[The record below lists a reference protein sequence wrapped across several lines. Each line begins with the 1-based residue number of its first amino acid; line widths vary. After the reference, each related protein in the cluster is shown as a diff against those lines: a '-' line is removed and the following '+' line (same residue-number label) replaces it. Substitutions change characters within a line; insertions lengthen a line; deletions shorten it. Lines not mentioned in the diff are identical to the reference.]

1 MYRNAAIPAGLWQ
14 SGPDAAWVGMFAKFD
29 SLTRSDVSPTYTFF
43 ASTKHACSNLSR
55 SRTAI
60 ASPSHRHRIAI
71 ASYSI
76 PFRLGLNVLPL
87 LDGYLPFRALT
98 PALGGVARCLSALEN
113 AHARHPT

>member
-55 SRTAI
+55 
-60 ASPSHRHRIAI
+60 HRIAI

-76 PFRLGLNVLPL
+76 PFRLGLIVLPL

-113 AHARHPT
+113 VHARHPT